1 MEGDS
6 VQEIMKIII
15 GQKVTVL
22 KESLVPGGII
32 NAIGPILMVAI
43 SIVQIKI
50 TKESFGTIGS
60 THAIASSSQR

>member
-1 MEGDS
+1 M
-6 VQEIMKIII
+6 
-15 GQKVTVL
+15 L
-22 KESLVPGGII
+22 KKSLVPGSII

-43 SIVQIKI
+43 SIVHIKI